1 MTSYPEQ
8 PRNLL
13 LNGPDEKIVI
23 TFEWHNGS
31 TATSPNE
38 QDCQVFVGTA
48 ERSTCSA
55 MSYDRSFVR
64 DRWSLRP
71 ALIHQSTE
79 V

>member
-13 LNGPDEKIVI
+13 LNRSDEKIVI

-31 TATSPNE
+31 IATSTNE
-38 QDCQVFVGTA
+38 QNCQVFVGTA
-48 ERSTCSA
+48 ERTSCSA
-55 MSYDRSFVR
+55 MSYDCSFVR
-64 DRWSLRP
+64 DRWSLKS
-71 ALIHQSTE
+71 ALIHESTE